1 MTTKRVASGV
11 PAANDLSTSR
21 TADRLRRPAPNRVR
35 DAILRVPSWVRWLL
49 GPLLLSL
56 FLMAGELSWILEAPY
71 TFATREFGDDV
82 GERLTGY
89 INTFTTT
96 FSGAFG
102 FIDNT
107 LETLIVWIDSG
118 LLAVPWPA
126 TVLFVAIVAW
136 RAVGP
141 KMGVF
146 ALVALTSLV
155 MIGLWDPTIETVA
168 LMLVALTLSLSIAI
182 PLGIINAENSRVD
195 KWTRPILDI
204 MQTMPSMVYL
214 VPALAVFGLGNVA
227 GVIATAVFAIPP
239 TQKYTTV
246 GLLGVPSNTVE
257 AAESFGASR
266 MQVLFAVKVPLALPS
281 IMAGVSQSTMNAL
294 GLVIVASI
302 VGGGGLGELV
312 EQSLTRLDTGQA
324 LPAGFAIVL
333 IAVLID
339 RVSEGLAK
347 KRFRELGLDES
358 EMLR

>member
-1 MTTKRVASGV
+1 MTTKRVTSGV
-11 PAANDLSTSR
+11 PPATELSAPR
-21 TADRLRRPAPNRVR
+21 NADRLREPMPNRVR

-56 FLMAGELSWILEAPY
+56 FLMAGEFSWILEAPY
-71 TFATREFGDDV
+71 TFTTREFGNDV
-82 GERLTGY
+82 GSRLKDFIDG
-89 INTFTTT
+89 FTRN
-96 FSGAFG
+96 FSGVFG
-102 FIDNT
+102 FIDNG
-107 LETLIVWIDSG
+107 LETLIVRIDNG

-126 TVLFVAIVAW
+126 TVLFVAIMAW

-141 KMGVF
+141 KMGAF
-146 ALVALTSLV
+146 ALVALTTLV

-182 PLGIINAENSRVD
+182 PLGIINAESRRVD
-195 KWTRPILDI
+195 KWTRPILDV

-266 MQVLFAVKVPLALPS
+266 LQVLFEVKMPLALPS

-333 IAVLID
+333 IAILID

-347 KRFRELGLDES
+347 KRFRELGLEES
-358 EMLR
+358 

>member
-1 MTTKRVASGV
+1 MTTEPVASRV
-11 PAANDLSTSR
+11 PAANNLTASR
-21 TADRLRRPAPNRVR
+21 RADRLRRPAPNRVR
-35 DAILRVPSWVRWLL
+35 DAILRVPGWVRWLL

-56 FLMAGELSWILEAPY
+56 FLMAGDFAWILEAPY
-71 TFATREFGDDV
+71 TFATREFGGRV
-82 GERLTGY
+82 GSGLKDF
-89 INTFTTT
+89 IDAFTTN
-96 FSGAFG
+96 FSGVFG
-102 FIDNT
+102 FIDNA

-118 LLAVPWPA
+118 LLSVPWPA
-126 TVLFVAIVAW
+126 TVLFVAIMAW

-141 KMGVF
+141 KMGIF

-155 MIGLWDPTIETVA
+155 WIGLWDPTIETVA
-168 LMLVALTLSLSIAI
+168 LMMVSLTLSLSIAI

-195 KWTRPILDI
+195 ALTRPILDI

-239 TQKYTTV
+239 TQKYTTI
-246 GLLGVPSNTVE
+246 GLLGVPANTVE

-266 MQVLFAVKVPLALPS
+266 MQVLFGVKLPLALPS

-339 RVSEGLAK
+339 RVSEGIAK
-347 KRFRELGLDES
+347 KRFRELGLE
-358 EMLR
+358 ETRM